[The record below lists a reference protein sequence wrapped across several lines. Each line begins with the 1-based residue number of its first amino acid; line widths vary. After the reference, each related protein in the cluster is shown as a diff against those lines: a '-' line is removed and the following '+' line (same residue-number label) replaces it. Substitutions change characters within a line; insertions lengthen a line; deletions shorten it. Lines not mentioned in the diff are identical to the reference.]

1 MTTEKEIIEW
11 LRRDKASLPP
21 ISFRFMEGST
31 PTVGNNSF
39 DALVEASW
47 QGSNARFI
55 VKCKSLSTPKAFQD
69 GSNLLKSLELP
80 RGYLPM
86 LIMPFLRQEQLLN
99 LEKEGISGMDL
110 CGNGIVIV
118 PGRFA
123 VFRGGEKNRFSS
135 SAPIKNIYR
144 RNSSMVSRVF
154 FARSVYKTVQDIQSE
169 INQRNLLVSRWEK
182 KPMSLSTV
190 SKALKTLEQDLI
202 ISRND
207 TIRLL
212 QADKL
217 LEKLSENYCPPKTTG
232 LIRLKIPEES
242 GTIRKMILKLSEE
255 LNLPLVA
262 TGISSV
268 GQYAVMQRGDL
279 LSVYCPRL
287 ELLVEKLNG
296 SRTDRFPNLE
306 IIETRDETIYFDA
319 RQTNNSRWSSPLQT
333 YLELMAGDKRDREIA
348 GQVKSIIL
356 NGLISHKE
364 KN

>member
-1 MTTEKEIIEW
+1 MTTKKEIIEW
-11 LRRDKASLPP
+11 LRRDKVSLQP

-31 PTVGNNSF
+31 PAIGNNSF

-47 QGSNARFI
+47 QGGNARFI

-69 GSNLLKSLELP
+69 GSNLLKSCELP

-99 LEKEGISGMDL
+99 LEQEGISGMDL

-144 RNSSMVSRVF
+144 KNSSMVSRVF
-154 FARSVYKTVQDIQSE
+154 FARSVYKMVQDIQSE
-169 INQRNLLVSRWEK
+169 INQRNLLVSHREK

-217 LEKLSENYCPPKTTG
+217 LDKLSENYCPPKTTG
-232 LIRLKIPEES
+232 MIRLKIPEES
-242 GTIRKMILKLSEE
+242 GSIREMILKLSEE

-287 ELLVEKLNG
+287 ELFVEKLNG

-306 IIETRDETIYFDA
+306 IIETGDGTIYFDT
-319 RQTNNSRWSSPLQT
+319 RQTNNFRWSSPIQT
-333 YLELMAGDKRDREIA
+333 YLELMVGDKRDQEIA

-356 NGLISHKE
+356 NGLIRHKE